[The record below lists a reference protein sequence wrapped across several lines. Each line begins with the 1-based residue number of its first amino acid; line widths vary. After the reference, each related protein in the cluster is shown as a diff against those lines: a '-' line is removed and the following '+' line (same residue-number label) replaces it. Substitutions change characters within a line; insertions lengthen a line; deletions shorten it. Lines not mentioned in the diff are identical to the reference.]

1 MKLPRDLNAADLIGV
16 LCRHFSYTRV
26 HQVGSHVILET
37 EEPTH
42 HRIAIPNHN
51 PIRIGTLSS
60 ILDAV
65 SVAKKIDKKEI
76 LRRL

>member
-1 MKLPRDLNAADLIGV
+1 MKIPRDLDAADLIDV

-37 EEPTH
+37 DEPAH

-60 ILDAV
+60 ILNAV
-65 SVAKKIDKKEI
+65 AGAKKIDKKEI